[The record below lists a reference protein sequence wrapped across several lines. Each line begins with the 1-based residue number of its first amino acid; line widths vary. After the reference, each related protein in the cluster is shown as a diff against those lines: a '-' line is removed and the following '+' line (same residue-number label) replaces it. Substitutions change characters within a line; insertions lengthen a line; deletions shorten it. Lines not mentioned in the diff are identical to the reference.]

1 MEGCCQVMA
10 WASMCMS
17 LQVISDL
24 LKPEKSN
31 LVIHEDAKRGVYVH
45 GLSEWVV
52 RSPDEVS
59 SLNNSTKLYMSGA
72 ACVSTAALQVCF
84 MHLGFC

>member
-1 MEGCCQVMA
+1 M
-10 WASMCMS
+10 
-17 LQVISDL
+17 ISDL

-52 RSPDEVS
+52 RSPEEVCS
-59 SLNNSTKLYMSGA
+59 HTSAILVQHPLCSGPLLPTLDPDGVVA
-72 ACVSTAALQVCF
+72 IPSCCGHAHVSWL
-84 MHLGFC
+84 